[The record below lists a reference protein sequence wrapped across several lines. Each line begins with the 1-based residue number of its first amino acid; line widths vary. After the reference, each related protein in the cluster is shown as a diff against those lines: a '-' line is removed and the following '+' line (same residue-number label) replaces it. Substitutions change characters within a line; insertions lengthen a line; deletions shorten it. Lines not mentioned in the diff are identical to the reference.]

1 MWDEASPR
9 RSMATKSGQS
19 PNRGQSP
26 VLDGPSTGEA
36 EPRLTSG
43 RQSRW
48 SGHSAEP
55 LVGPFGRAA
64 DRCTKTP
71 VSLGALISGFAA
83 PDVRRGFAPP
93 VDGHLRLGCALRSG
107 YALVW
112 AKGRTRGIAPI
123 AFKPLRR
130 GGASPHI
137 GAAEPQTASHCA
149 NETNRLTS
157 GRRSRK
163 RLPSRRRS

>member
-1 MWDEASPR
+1 MPWFGPKTRGIAPIAFKRLRRGGASPHIG
-9 RSMATKSGQS
+9 A
-19 PNRGQSP
+19 
-26 VLDGPSTGEA
+26 
-36 EPRLTSG
+36 
-43 RQSRW
+43 
-48 SGHSAEP
+48 AEP

-93 VDGHLRLGCALRSG
+93 VDGHLRLGCALRSR

-123 AFKPLRR
+123 AFKRLRR

-137 GAAEPQTASHCA
+137 GAAEPLVEPFGRAA
-149 NETNRLTS
+149 GRAI
-157 GRRSRK
+157 RRSRWSLHENSSFIGRVDQ
-163 RLPSRRRS
+163 RLRRPRCE